1 MTFYRHRRWRTEHN
15 AGRAILP
22 TPLGCRTALV
32 PCRSGRLVITAPDLC
47 NPGARSQTTRSPSV
61 QVTARHYPGLDET
74 ASNSMIEGSLRR
86 VRVVLATIF
95 AVAVVVRHA
104 MGASALGFDLT
115 LTLALVAAMIVA
127 TNVVAIVEERRDSR
141 RRQPH
146 GLVVAGGDLVL
157 ALAVMV
163 VFDSQATPLAWV
175 ALTLPILSVSI
186 RYGLGAAA
194 IVWLAASSFVIAF
207 RIQTGEPGS
216 EGDALVLGFQQLGAV
231 LLLAVPASY
240 LIRHMRREISL
251 TDSERERAQRRA
263 EGLREVADVARLI
276 SEASTP
282 RDVIAMTADG
292 ALRLGFAAVDVCER
306 SSTTGWRLVSSAGMA
321 RRPAA
326 TEILSED
333 GADGEMSSL
342 TPADGHSAVQLLH
355 HLGFAAGHGLLVAGD
370 GDITVVLRV
379 WSTPDHTTIESDL
392 AALEL
397 LVKQARAAW
406 RNSRLFEMLSLQAT
420 RDTLTG
426 LANRA
431 SFFDELEDRLNRPL
445 AALENLAVLFVDLDG
460 FKEINDEMGHHVGD
474 EVLIHTAQRFRGVA
488 PADALLARFGG
499 DEFVMLSPRFD
510 SPDDAL
516 DLARK
521 MCEALSEPIALNGG
535 ARATVRASVGL
546 AFAES
551 GVPPQNLLRR
561 ADGAMYEAK
570 RLGGSRF
577 VVWRD
582 VEQRTRIEPTG
593 ELR

>member
-1 MTFYRHRRWRTEHN
+1 MT
-15 AGRAILP
+15 A
-22 TPLGCRTALV
+22 
-32 PCRSGRLVITAPDLC
+32 
-47 NPGARSQTTRSPSV
+47 
-61 QVTARHYPGLDET
+61 ARHNPGLDET

-86 VRVVLATIF
+86 VRVVLAIIF

-104 MGASALGFDLT
+104 MGSSAIGLDLT
-115 LTLALVAAMIVA
+115 LTLALVAAMIVV
-127 TNVVAIVEERRDSR
+127 TNVIAIVDERRGHR
-141 RRQPH
+141 PRQLH

-175 ALTLPILSVSI
+175 ALALPILSVSI

-194 IVWLAASSFVIAF
+194 VVWLAASAFVIAF
-207 RIQTGEPGS
+207 RIQSGEPGS
-216 EGDALVLGFQQLGAV
+216 DGDALVLGFQQLGAV

-240 LIRHMRREISL
+240 LIRHMKREIRL
-251 TDSERERAQRRA
+251 TDAERERAQHRA
-263 EGLREVADVARLI
+263 AGLREVAEVARLI
-276 SEASTP
+276 SEAVSP

-292 ALRLGFAAVDVCER
+292 ALRLGFVAVDVCER
-306 SSTTGWRLVSSAGMA
+306 SVQSGWRLVSSTGLA

-326 TEILSED
+326 GDLLTEEAAGGELSSLTT
-333 GADGEMSSL
+333 ADGE
-342 TPADGHSAVQLLH
+342 AAVQLLH

-370 GDITVVLRV
+370 SDTTVVVRV
-379 WSTPDHTTIESDL
+379 WSAPDHATMASDL

-397 LVKQARAAW
+397 LVKQSRAAW

-431 SFFDELEDRLNRPL
+431 SFFDELEERLNGPL

-499 DEFVMLSPRFD
+499 DEFVMLSPRLASRD
-510 SPDDAL
+510 EAL
-516 DLARK
+516 ALAGA
-521 MCEALSEPIALNGG
+521 MCEALSEPIALSGG
-535 ARATVRASVGL
+535 TRATVRASVGL

-551 GVPPQNLLRR
+551 DVPPQNLLRR

-570 RLGGSRF
+570 RLGGSRY

-582 VEQRTRIEPTG
+582 ATSRAAIDRVGDGR
-593 ELR
+593 